1 MAHPT
6 GESKDGA
13 LKLDFDHRLMVQFR
27 GCVVTSDAG
36 LLAYRELDDALGLSA
51 VAGETLADARTGK
64 NGHHALVGLLRQSVF
79 GRLAGYGIGRASAL
93 RQRDDVVAEW
103 RAGV

>member
-13 LKLDFDHRLMVQFR
+13 LKLDFDRRLMVQFR

-36 LLAYRELDDALGLSA
+36 LLAYRELDDALGL
-51 VAGETLADARTGK
+51 TR
-64 NGHHALVGLLRQSVF
+64 
-79 GRLAGYGIGRASAL
+79 
-93 RQRDDVVAEW
+93 
-103 RAGV
+103 